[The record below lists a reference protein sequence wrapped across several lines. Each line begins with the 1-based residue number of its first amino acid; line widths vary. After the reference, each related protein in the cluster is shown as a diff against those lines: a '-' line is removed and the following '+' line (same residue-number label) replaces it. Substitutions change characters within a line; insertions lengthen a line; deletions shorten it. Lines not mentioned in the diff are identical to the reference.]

1 MRRVQRRERRR
12 PVERLG
18 HTRHLRES
26 EPPERLHE
34 RGELRGEPLVH
45 AGHLRAHDAQLLLER
60 RVVDPEIETPP
71 PQRLR
76 QLTGAIRG
84 EHHGRPPRGT
94 DGAELGDGDL
104 EIGEDLEQERLELL
118 IAPVHFINEQDG
130 RRPLVRDR
138 LQQRALEQKRLAED
152 RRFLLLDGA
161 RRVLLEL
168 DAEELLGVVP
178 LVERGGGVEP
188 LVALEPDERRVERT
202 REHLGDVRLPD
213 TGMPFHDERL
223 LERHRQI
230 HGGRDATVRHVALVL
245 HQLLNS
251 ADLWSHR
258 DRSSRTPFRTIPH
271 GVRAGQAKSC
281 GRVSC
286 RSILDTGDAAPR
298 STGSREESAMRLHRT
313 TRTPGRFLGYTRRH
327 TSALVVAALL
337 GGIGVRAR
345 AQAPDPD
352 AAAAAHVLERA
363 SKAQRAF
370 EQFRRFHLPV
380 VYGSYPCDVRIG
392 RYCYWDDNQDLP
404 LPPEPAPIARER
416 DHLVATL
423 ADAAARAPADDWIA
437 GQRVH
442 YLIEAKRSQDAIAA
456 TRACAGTRSWCAAL
470 LGLALHEAGDDARAN
485 IAFDSA
491 LAAMPESDRCRWT
504 DLSSWLEGDFA
515 KRYKKLGCTA
525 HDSLNARVWWLAQPL
540 AMRAGRDVRAE
551 FLSRQTLIRVLE
563 HATLADGSSW
573 QNDIPTL
580 LLRYDY
586 PTSWAKEDDGTLR
599 IADPLSN
606 PVVGHEPTP
615 SFDVMPSPHA
625 LDDPTA
631 ARDDDWSLTARQTL
645 TRYAPSYA
653 DTLTPLA
660 HQLARFRRGDSML
673 VVAAFDV
680 GSDTVW
686 TRHAL
691 QAGLVLASSPTDADV
706 ARDTTDAGTKG
717 TLTALVPD
725 RAALM
730 SLEVFSPE
738 ARRAARARYGL
749 ASLTDSTILSDILL
763 LDRKSTRLN
772 SSHPSNSYAV
782 FCLKKKK
789 YTFGVFKFL
798 QHAQVRMLS
807 ISWLPALL
815 NECVWWL

>member
-1 MRRVQRRERRR
+1 
-12 PVERLG
+12 
-18 HTRHLRES
+18 
-26 EPPERLHE
+26 
-34 RGELRGEPLVH
+34 
-45 AGHLRAHDAQLLLER
+45 
-60 RVVDPEIETPP
+60 
-71 PQRLR
+71 
-76 QLTGAIRG
+76 
-84 EHHGRPPRGT
+84 
-94 DGAELGDGDL
+94 
-104 EIGEDLEQERLELL
+104 
-118 IAPVHFINEQDG
+118 
-130 RRPLVRDR
+130 
-138 LQQRALEQKRLAED
+138 
-152 RRFLLLDGA
+152 
-161 RRVLLEL
+161 
-168 DAEELLGVVP
+168 
-178 LVERGGGVEP
+178 
-188 LVALEPDERRVERT
+188 
-202 REHLGDVRLPD
+202 
-213 TGMPFHDERL
+213 
-223 LERHRQI
+223 
-230 HGGRDATVRHVALVL
+230 
-245 HQLLNS
+245 
-251 ADLWSHR
+251 
-258 DRSSRTPFRTIPH
+258 
-271 GVRAGQAKSC
+271 
-281 GRVSC
+281 
-286 RSILDTGDAAPR
+286 
-298 STGSREESAMRLHRT
+298 MRLHRT

-327 TSALVVAALL
+327 TSALVVAVLL

-352 AAAAAHVLERA
+352 AAAAAHVLEHAR
-363 SKAQRAF
+363 KAQRAF
-370 EQFRRFHLPV
+370 EQFRRSHLPV

-392 RYCYWDDNQDLP
+392 RYCYWDDNRDLP
-404 LPPEPAPIARER
+404 LPPEPPRVARER
-416 DHLVATL
+416 DRLLATL
-423 ADAAARAPADDWIA
+423 ADAAARSPADDWIA
-437 GQRVH
+437 GQYVH
-442 YLIEAKRSQDAIAA
+442 YLIEAKRLPDAITAA
-456 TRACAGTRSWCAAL
+456 RACAGTRSWCTAL

-551 FLSRQTLIRVLE
+551 FLSRQTLIHILE
-563 HATLADGSSW
+563 HATLADGSAW
-573 QNDIPTL
+573 QNDIPML

-599 IADPLSN
+599 IADPWSN

-615 SFDVMPSPHA
+615 SFDVMPSPRV

-631 ARDDDWSLTARQTL
+631 AHDDDWSLTARQTL

-673 VVAAFDV
+673 VVAAYDV

-691 QAGLVLASSPTDADV
+691 QAGLVLASSPTDADI

-730 SLEVFSPE
+730 SLEVFAPE

-763 LDRKSTRLN
+763 LTPHAPMP
-772 SSHPSNSYAV
+772 SSLDDV
-782 FCLKKKK
+782 
-789 YTFGVFKFL
+789 
-798 QHAQVRMLS
+798 
-807 ISWLPALL
+807 LPAALGSATPAAGDTL
-815 NECVWWL
+815 GIYWECYARATPTNPLTVRLRVVPAKRGWLHGVAHAMHLASTATPIALEWTDVGTPDGAPGRAIRLGLRDLPPGRYTLEISVEGHALPRAATSREITITPRTQQD